1 MPCENVTQLAPFL
14 DFIAAHKLTN
24 YSLYLLPLPSLL
36 FEMNE
41 CSNDVQCSNTPVMSY
56 AQIVSKKWT
65 PLDTGGNNAAKLL
78 DIHNSMLFSHA
89 CPCCVSSLLLAS
101 LPLLRPNNG
110 GAAVA
115 GLWWLRWSQSEEVL
129 LSFDHKSHFP
139 TLPASTQS
147 VSNLICLVILNLLLN
162 LINLVQILSFDWSK
176 AITNGSWE
184 NKNKHF

>member
-78 DIHNSMLFSHA
+78 LDITQCYFHTHALIA
-89 CPCCVSSLLLAS
+89 CPHCCWHHCHCSGLTMGRSSSRAPAPLVTIWRGFAEVRPQKPLSNLAS
-101 LPLLRPNNG
+101 SR
-110 GAAVA
+110 
-115 GLWWLRWSQSEEVL
+115 S
-129 LSFDHKSHFP
+129 
-139 TLPASTQS
+139 
-147 VSNLICLVILNLLLN
+147 ICLKSD
-162 LINLVQILSFDWSK
+162 LSCHPKVTFEFD
-176 AITNGSWE
+176 
-184 NKNKHF
+184 

>member
-1 MPCENVTQLAPFL
+1 MLQYASNAL
-14 DFIAAHKLTN
+14 
-24 YSLYLLPLPSLL
+24 
-36 FEMNE
+36 
-41 CSNDVQCSNTPVMSY
+41 CSNCVQKV
-56 AQIVSKKWT
+56 
-65 PLDTGGNNAAKLL
+65 DTIGHRWKQCCKAPAG
-78 DIHNSMLFSHA
+78 HNSMLFSHA
-89 CPCCVSSLLLAS
+89 CPHCVSSLLLAS

-162 LINLVQILSFDWSK
+162 LINLVQILSFD
-176 AITNGSWE
+176 
-184 NKNKHF
+184 